1 MIPCFFCYFMV
12 KYVSRRIGACGG
24 ITMFID
30 LNKNNGKDYLRLVE
44 SVRVTNKNG
53 YKVSQKKTI
62 LNIGPLDRFD
72 DGEPDYIGR
81 LRKSF
86 RAGNP
91 LIPALRPYCEGKK
104 EAETYRFAIN
114 EGSPDCFGHPK
125 LFSHIL
131 MERIL
136 EELGLNTFFSSYK
149 GFTKLQYD
157 VYGFAKLLIWGRL
170 LNPASKYA
178 TVRQNEDY
186 YEPILND
193 FNPDN
198 VYDTLDFI
206 AHNKDKI
213 IRRINTNLVKKAHRS
228 PEIIYYDVTNFYFE
242 IGEPDEDILDEEGNI
257 IEKGQRKMGVCK
269 EERKLPIVQVGL
281 FMDDEGIPIAIET
294 FPGNT
299 LDHLT
304 LRPALKKNVDSL
316 DFSRFIMIADRGIC
330 NYQNLLHVL
339 DAGNGYIVS
348 KSLLKST
355 KKERE
360 WTYDGESYIAV
371 SHDFMYKSRIIKKTV
386 KDEDG
391 NKRTIEEQVVVYWS
405 RKFQLRAER
414 ENKKFLDFLQ
424 KLQEHPENFRI
435 TAVQAKALRKFFK
448 KECVNEKTGEILDSS
463 KIKVFVDFDKVAAY
477 RKSLG
482 YYQIVTSELTMDAR
496 EVIDKYHGLTQIEDQ
511 FRVMKGDLDTRPLYV
526 RTPGHVTAH
535 LLICM
540 ISLIMLRIIQKK
552 MKDSGVV
559 KTDPD
564 AYWSG
569 GLSAARIQAALNKWK
584 VDILPG
590 DLYRF
595 MDVDDPDLKL
605 ILDAFGVDIPAKLYR
620 RAELRSI
627 KTGIKVFM

>member
-1 MIPCFFCYFMV
+1 
-12 KYVSRRIGACGG
+12 
-24 ITMFID
+24 MFIEAVQ
-30 LNKNNGKDYLRLVE
+30 NNGKKYLRLVQ
-44 SVRVTNKNG
+44 SIRVRNKSG
-53 YKVSQKKTI
+53 YKVSQKKVI
-62 LNIGPLDRFD
+62 LNIGPLDRFE
-72 DGEPDYIGR
+72 DGQPDYIGR
-81 LRKSF
+81 LKKSF
-86 RAGNP
+86 KAGTP
-91 LIPALRPYCEGKK
+91 LIPALQPFCEDKK
-104 EAETYRFAIN
+104 TLETYRFAIN

-125 LFSHIL
+125 LFSHVL

-157 VYGFAKLLIWGRL
+157 VYGFAKLLIFGRL

-178 TVRQNEDY
+178 TVRQNDDY
-186 YEPILND
+186 YEPILKD

-206 AHNKDKI
+206 ADNKDKI

-242 IGEPDEDILDEEGNI
+242 IGEPDEDILDDEGNI
-257 IEKGQRKMGVCK
+257 IERGQRKMGVCK
-269 EERKLPIVQVGL
+269 EERKLPIVQMGL

-304 LRPALKKNVDSL
+304 LRPALKKNIDGL
-316 DFSRFIMIADRGIC
+316 EFSRFIMIADRGIC
-330 NYQNLLHVL
+330 NYQNLLHIL

-360 WTYDGESYIAV
+360 WTYDDQGYTIV
-371 SHDFMYKSRIIKKTV
+371 SEDFRYKSRIVKKNV

-391 NKRTIEEQVVVYWS
+391 NMRTVEEQVVVYWS
-405 RKFQLRAER
+405 RKFQARAER
-414 ENKKFLDFLQ
+414 ENKKFLDFLK
-424 KLQEHPENFRI
+424 KLEEHPENFRI
-435 TAVQAKALRKFFK
+435 TAVQSKALRKFFK

-463 KIKVFVDFDKVAAY
+463 KIRAFVDFDKVAEY

-482 YYQIVTSELTMDAR
+482 YYQIVTSELTMDAQ

-511 FRVMKGDLDTRPLYV
+511 FHVMKGDLDTRPFYV
-526 RTPGHVTAH
+526 RTPEHMTAH

-540 ISLIMLRIIQKK
+540 ISLILLRIIQKRL
-552 MKDSGVV
+552 KDSGVI
-559 KTDPD
+559 KTDPG

-569 GLSAARIQAALNKWK
+569 GMSAARIQSALNKWK
-584 VDILPG
+584 VDFLPG

-595 MDVDDPDLKL
+595 MDVDDPDLRL
-605 ILDAFGVDIPAKLYR
+605 ILDAFEINIPAKLYR
-620 RAELRSI
+620 RAELKHI
-627 KTGIKVFM
+627 KTEIKVFM

>member
-1 MIPCFFCYFMV
+1 M
-12 KYVSRRIGACGG
+12 YVES
-24 ITMFID
+24 F
-30 LNKNNGKDYLRLVE
+30 KNNGIPYLRLVRND
-44 SVRVTNKNG
+44 RVTNKRG
-53 YKVSQKKTI
+53 LKTSTKTVV
-62 LNIGPLDRFD
+62 LNIGPLSRFD
-72 DGEPDYIGR
+72 DGQPDYIDR
-81 LRKSF
+81 LKKSF
-86 RAGNP
+86 KAGTP
-91 LIPALRPYCEGKK
+91 LIPSLLPFCEDKTVT
-104 EAETYRFAIN
+104 ETYRFSFK

-157 VYGFAKLLIWGRL
+157 VYSFAKLLVFGRL
-170 LNPASKYA
+170 LNPASKCA
-178 TVRQNEDY
+178 TLRQNNDY
-186 YEPILND
+186 FEPVLKD

-206 AHNKDKI
+206 ASNKDKI

-242 IGEPDEDILDEEGNI
+242 IGDPDEDTLDEEGNI
-257 IEKGQRKMGVCK
+257 IQKGQRKMGVCK
-269 EERKLPIVQVGL
+269 EERKLPIVQMGL

-304 LRPALKKNVDSL
+304 LRPALKKNIDGL

-355 KKERE
+355 KKEQE
-360 WTYDGESYIAV
+360 WAYSDEDYTAV
-371 SHDFMYKSRIIKKTV
+371 SDDFKYKSRIVKKNV
-386 KDEDG
+386 KDENG
-391 NKRTIEEQVVVYWS
+391 NKRTLEERAVVYWS
-405 RKFQLRAER
+405 RKFQRRAEH
-414 ENKKFLDFLQ
+414 ENKKFLDFLY

-435 TAVQAKALRKFFK
+435 TAVQSKALRKFFK

-463 KIKVFVDFDKVAAY
+463 KIKAFVDFDKVEEY
-477 RKSLG
+477 RKRLG
-482 YYQIVTSELTMDAR
+482 YYQIVTSELTMDAQ

-526 RTPGHVTAH
+526 RTPEHITAH

-540 ISLIMLRIIQKK
+540 ISLITLRIIQKR
-552 MKDSGVV
+552 MKDSGIVRA
-559 KTDPD
+559 DPD
-564 AYWSG
+564 AYWNSG
-569 GLSAARIQAALNKWK
+569 MSAARIQTALNKWK
-584 VDILPG
+584 VDALPG
-590 DLYRF
+590 ELYRF

-605 ILDAFGVDIPAKLYR
+605 ILDAFGINIPAKLYR
-620 RAELRSI
+620 RAELKHI
-627 KTGIKVFM
+627 KTEIKVFM

>member
-1 MIPCFFCYFMV
+1 M
-12 KYVSRRIGACGG
+12 YVES
-24 ITMFID
+24 F
-30 LNKNNGKDYLRLVE
+30 KNNGIPYLRLV
-44 SVRVTNKNG
+44 RNDRITNKRG
-53 YKVSQKKTI
+53 IKTSTKTVV
-62 LNIGPLDRFD
+62 LNIGPLSRFD
-72 DGEPDYIGR
+72 DGQPDYIGR
-81 LRKSF
+81 LKKSF
-86 RAGNP
+86 KAGIP
-91 LIPALRPYCEGKK
+91 LIPSLLPYCENKK
-104 EAETYRFAIN
+104 TSETYQFSIN
-114 EGSPDCFGHPK
+114 EGSPECFGHPK
-125 LFSHIL
+125 IFSHIL

-157 VYGFAKLLIWGRL
+157 VYGFAKLLIFGRL
-170 LNPASKYA
+170 LNPASKCA
-178 TVRQNEDY
+178 TVRQNNDY
-186 YEPILND
+186 FEPALKD

-206 AHNKDKI
+206 ASNKDKI

-228 PEIIYYDVTNFYFE
+228 PEIVYYDVTNFYFE
-242 IGEPDEDILDEEGNI
+242 IGEPDEDILDEDGTVT
-257 IEKGQRKMGVCK
+257 EKGQRKMGVCK
-269 EERKLPIVQVGL
+269 EERKLPIVQMGL

-304 LRPALKKNVDSL
+304 LRPALKRNIDGL

-355 KKERE
+355 KKEQE
-360 WTYDGESYIAV
+360 WTYNGKDYV
-371 SHDFMYKSRIIKKTV
+371 SISDDFKYKSRIVKKTV
-386 KDEDG
+386 KDENG
-391 NKRTIEEQVVVYWS
+391 NKRTIEEKAVVYWS

-435 TAVQAKALRKFFK
+435 TAVQSKALRKFFK
-448 KECVNEKTGEILDSS
+448 KDCINEKTGEILDSS
-463 KIKVFVDFDKVAAY
+463 KIRAFVDFDKVAEY

-482 YYQIVTSELTMDAR
+482 YYQIVTSELTMD
-496 EVIDKYHGLTQIEDQ
+496 EQDVIDKYHGLTQIEEQ

-526 RTPGHVTAH
+526 RTPEHVTAH
-535 LLICM
+535 LLVCM
-540 ISLIMLRIIQKK
+540 ISLIMLRIIQKR
-552 MKDSGVV
+552 MKDSGVI
-559 KTDPD
+559 KTEPD
-564 AYWSG
+564 ACWSS

-584 VDILPG
+584 VDLLPG

-595 MDVDDPDLKL
+595 MDVDSPDLKL
-605 ILDAFGVDIPAKLYR
+605 ILNAFGIDLPAKLYR
-620 RAELRSI
+620 RAELKHI
-627 KTGIKVFM
+627 KTEIKVFM